1 MAACYSKDTILAK
14 LNDVE
19 LDLCIVLKEKQRET
33 ILNFALGNDVFC
45 CLPTG
50 YGKSL
55 CYALLPKLY
64 DKLRATSSSSIV
76 ICISP
81 LVALMEDQYGKF
93 TKMGL
98 SCTFL
103 SQFHQQHV
111 DEIRQGAVQLIF
123 VTPELLLNNFQW
135 RELLLSDVYTSNLV
149 CIAVDEAHCV
159 TKW

>member
-19 LDLCIVLKEKQRET
+19 LDLRIVLKEKQRET
-33 ILNFALGNDVFC
+33 IALGNDVFC

-81 LVALMEDQYGKF
+81 IVGRSIWKIYQNRFIMHL
-93 TKMGL
+93 
-98 SCTFL
+98 
-103 SQFHQQHV
+103 
-111 DEIRQGAVQLIF
+111 F
-123 VTPELLLNNFQW
+123 VTISP
-135 RELLLSDVYTSNLV
+135 
-149 CIAVDEAHCV
+149 AAH
-159 TKW
+159 